1 MERWLPLV
9 GIATFL
15 VFGMGARS
23 VLYRRRYGTSGLVL
37 LRARDRGEVARRRL
51 LVGIVGV
58 LLAQAIVLAVR
69 PHALDACRMFR
80 LPVWIGAV
88 VLAIGTALEMAA
100 QAQMGASWRIGIDA
114 GAPLGLVTRGLF
126 RFSRNPIYSFVLLAV
141 VGFVLLAPTWI
152 SLAALLAAC
161 AGMRA
166 QVAAEERHLRETYGA
181 AYVRYAQRVGR
192 FLFWIGRIR

>member
-15 VFGMGARS
+15 VFGMGTRS

-51 LVGIVGV
+51 LVGIVVV
-58 LLAQAIVLAVR
+58 LLAQSIVLAVR
-69 PHALDACRMFR
+69 PHALDACRAFR
-80 LPVWIGAV
+80 SPVWIGAV
-88 VLAIGTALEMAA
+88 VLAIGTALEMTA

-114 GAPLGLVTRGLF
+114 DAPSELVTRGLF

-141 VGFVLLAPTWI
+141 VGIALLAPTWI
-152 SLAALLAAC
+152 SLAMLLAAF

-166 QVAAEERHLRETYGA
+166 QVAAEERHLRATHGA

-192 FLFWIGRIR
+192 FLPWIGRIR